1 MLVTRVLYVRQRRRG
16 KSSVKVNEREK
27 EGEVAGKHNWVVP
40 SAGIVRT
47 GEYLSMMIREADDDE
62 QSTL

>member
-1 MLVTRVLYVRQRRRG
+1 MRERR
-16 KSSVKVNEREK
+16 KA
-27 EGEVAGKHNWVVP
+27 EVAGKHNWVVP